1 VSPWGNTSSSS
12 DGTKRNWQAAENAIA
27 KEPPL
32 GVNTS
37 PKEKATPTPK
47 VKSTGKEKWVKYD
60 AEIIISSTTGAN
72 SQNKKKNINSGN
84 TGNNNNGNGN
94 SNSGKKKQNN
104 NGNKNQNHKK
114 DQKYKK
120 QHNDNKNQNNNSN
133 STEKK
138 KNNSNDRK
146 AEAKPT
152 DYGASQVTEVVAELS
167 IENKAPKE
175 EVVSSSTKLSVISVA
190 KIESEPVDAVEIK
203 TVSNDESDGDPN
215 GEPHGESKLA
225 DSQEKSNLV
234 NGQQNGYKKNN
245 FQHRNSEPYTPG
257 SNNAT
262 THKRRYNSNNNKGF
276 NPRNSIGGFN
286 NMPIMNPGFS
296 NYYMPMMPSMYGY
309 NQFGN
314 NFVPP
319 PPPTGPGSRSNSHS
333 PVKDDFVP
341 LNTQPS
347 MGHIP
352 TEANVIPQFIPQQVM
367 YNPYPQD
374 LNSLI
379 LETVSYYFSDVN
391 LAKDIFLRR
400 HMNSNGFVPLSILIG
415 FNKLKNLTG
424 GDMNLLLGA
433 LGNYPELEVSNGKV
447 RRAHNWQLWII
458 AYEKRLPVGQQEDDG
473 VSEKENKETSFP
485 QAS

>member
-12 DGTKRNWQAAENAIA
+12 DGTKRNWQVAENAIA

-37 PKEKATPTPK
+37 PKEKAGPTPK

-60 AEIIISSTTGAN
+60 AEIIISSTTGTN
-72 SQNKKKNINSGN
+72 SQNKKKNSNNGNS
-84 TGNNNNGNGN
+84 GNNNNGNGN
-94 SNSGKKKQNN
+94 NNTGKKKQNN

-120 QHNDNKNQNNNSN
+120 QNNDNKNQNNNNN
-133 STEKK
+133 SSEKK
-138 KNNSNDRK
+138 KSNSNDRK
-146 AEAKPT
+146 AEAKST
-152 DYGASQVTEVVAELS
+152 DYVATQVTDAVAKLS
-167 IENKAPKE
+167 IENKASKE
-175 EVVSSSTKLSVISVA
+175 VVVSSSTKPAVISVT
-190 KIESEPVDAVEIK
+190 KVKSEPADIVGTK
-203 TVSNDESDGDPN
+203 TVSNASN
-215 GEPHGESKLA
+215 GESNGESKLA
-225 DSQEKSNLV
+225 DSQEGSNPV

-257 SNNAT
+257 SSNAT
-262 THKRRYNSNNNKGF
+262 THKRRYNSSNNKGF
-276 NPRNSIGGFN
+276 NPRNPIGGFN

-309 NQFGN
+309 NQFGTS
-314 NFVPP
+314 FVP

-333 PVKDDFVP
+333 PVREDFVS

-347 MGHIP
+347 MGPIP
-352 TEANVIPQFIPQQVM
+352 TEANAIPQFIPQQVM

-433 LGNYPELEVSNGKV
+433 LGNYPELEVSNDKV

-458 AYEKRLPVGQQEDDG
+458 AYEKRLPAGQQEDDG
-473 VSEKENKETSFP
+473 VFEKENKENAFP
-485 QAS
+485 HVS